1 MTNSIFLR
9 GCFFQ
14 SFNND
19 NHYEQLAILCI
30 AVMLSAAIVCFFVSE
45 LTRNYSQVDKL
56 WSIMPVIYSLLALA
70 AYPSPRLS
78 IMACLVIIWGLRLS
92 FNFYRK
98 GGYNIIPWKGE
109 EDYRWKIL
117 KQHPKLKGR
126 IRFGLF
132 NMFFISFYQNL
143 LILLFS
149 SPLLLASKYN
159 NSSLGII
166 DIIAGSFMFLFIVFE
181 SIADNQMFRF
191 QKLKRQLKSSEKYT
205 EESLQKGFITN
216 GLWRFVRHPNYV
228 SEQAIWISF
237 YFFGVAASGNWINW
251 TIVGPILLV
260 FLFLG
265 SAEFTERIS
274 SDKYPDYI
282 AYKKEVPEF
291 LPRIFK
297 SREE

>member
-1 MTNSIFLR
+1 MTNIFFLR
-9 GCFFQ
+9 CFFFQ
-14 SFNND
+14 SYNND
-19 NHYEQLAILCI
+19 IHIEQLAILCI

-45 LTRNYSQVDKL
+45 LTHNYSQVDKL
-56 WSIMPVIYSLLALA
+56 WSIMPVIYSLLTLA

-78 IMACLVIIWGLRLS
+78 IMACLVTIWGLRLS

-98 GGYNIIPWKGE
+98 GGYNIIPWKGD

-117 KQHPKLKGR
+117 RQHPKLKGR

-132 NMFFISFYQNL
+132 NLFFISFYQNL
-143 LILLFS
+143 LIMLFS
-149 SPLLLASKYN
+149 SPLLLASKYK

-166 DIIAGSFMFLFIVFE
+166 DIIAGSLMLLFIVIE

-191 QKLKRQLKSSEKYT
+191 QKLKRQIESSQ
-205 EESLQKGFITN
+205 SFSSDSQKREFITD
-216 GLWRFVRHPNYV
+216 GLWSFARHPNYA

-251 TIVGPILLV
+251 TIVGPLLLV

-282 AYKKEVPEF
+282 AYKKEVPKF

-297 SREE
+297 SKEE